1 MKTDKKIELTVI
13 VSGKSVQ
20 VEANENSPLKSI
32 IGKAL
37 EETGNT
43 GQKKENWEFK
53 NETGEI
59 LDADKKISE
68 LGLSD
73 GVKLYLNP
81 KAGVGG

>member
-1 MKTDKKIELTVI
+1 MKEDKKIELTII
-13 VSGKSVQ
+13 VSGKPVQ
-20 VEANENSPLKSI
+20 IEANENSPLKSL

-53 NETGEI
+53 NAAGDI
-59 LDADKKISE
+59 LDAEKKISE
-68 LGLSD
+68 LGFSD
-73 GVKLYLNP
+73 GAKLYLNP